1 MVTFWNINLDS
12 PLQWQWS
19 ECNSYALGSAS
30 YNSAD
35 AQNLV
40 FTSGYSQM
48 EHSFIL
54 DLEAG
59 SLSEAGQQEVEPNL
73 TFMDISG
80 KNFLVF
86 SPFSLCR
93 NKNRYLFSYMYFLQ
107 KNTYTFYKKLW
118 IIRISFCSS

>member
-1 MVTFWNINLDS
+1 MMHLKVFFYEAPCSSITSQIISFTYPPTSQQRGPLPTYTVTMRSLLVLIWILI
-12 PLQWQWS
+12 L
-19 ECNSYALGSAS
+19 ASAFFP
-30 YNSAD
+30 YNSD

-73 TFMDISG
+73 TFMDVSG
-80 KNFLVF
+80 KK
-86 SPFSLCR
+86 S
-93 NKNRYLFSYMYFLQ
+93 
-107 KNTYTFYKKLW
+107 
-118 IIRISFCSS
+118 

>member
-1 MVTFWNINLDS
+1 MTFFTGRDGTDGHTHGIWTDRLFSENSDNDQII
-12 PLQWQWS
+12 PLCPW
-19 ECNSYALGSAS
+19 YTAS

-80 KNFLVF
+80 K
-86 SPFSLCR
+86 
-93 NKNRYLFSYMYFLQ
+93 
-107 KNTYTFYKKLW
+107 
-118 IIRISFCSS
+118 SFQYS